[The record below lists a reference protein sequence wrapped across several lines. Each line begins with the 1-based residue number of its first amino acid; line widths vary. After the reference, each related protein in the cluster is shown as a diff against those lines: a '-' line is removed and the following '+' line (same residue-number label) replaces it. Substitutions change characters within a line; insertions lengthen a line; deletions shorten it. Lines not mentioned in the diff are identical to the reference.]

1 MVYVEV
7 LWMPVKCAQCRI
19 FWHGDKLCP
28 MKKEVRKAWI
38 PKKREMK
45 NDEKGSNLLME
56 DKRKGKG
63 KMEDDTEGK
72 KIGDPSYNKE
82 NVGTSN
88 MFNIL
93 ESVVEKEEEITNML
107 EMVDVGEKEGVV
119 ELKTNQAA
127 SAGVVELMNAFKP
140 KKKGGT
146 KGRNKKV
153 KVGNTTFRGQSSS
166 LSL

>member
-1 MVYVEV
+1 
-7 LWMPVKCAQCRI
+7 
-19 FWHGDKLCP
+19 

-45 NDEKGSNLLME
+45 NDEKGSNLFME
-56 DKRKGKG
+56 DSLKGEGEQDKRKGKG

-140 KKKGGT
+140 KDRKS
-146 KGRNKKV
+146 V
-153 KVGNTTFRGQSSS
+153 V
-166 LSL
+166 